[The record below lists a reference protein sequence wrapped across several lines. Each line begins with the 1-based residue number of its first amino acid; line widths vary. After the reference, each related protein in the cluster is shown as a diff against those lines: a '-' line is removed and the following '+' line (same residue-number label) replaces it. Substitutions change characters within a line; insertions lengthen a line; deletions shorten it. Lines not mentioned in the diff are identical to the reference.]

1 MAKESENGR
10 FRKKRVN
17 FSIVSNEV
25 IRDDTISL
33 KAKGLYSLIQSY
45 ITLDG
50 FTLYKGFLK
59 SKCREGK
66 KAFNS
71 AWNELKDSGYLLQY
85 RMQEPETKKFFYEYE
100 LLDQKQAI
108 TPKGGN
114 GYNNPIPQKGYN
126 GLGGISV
133 REYTENGETNNTD
146 KSNTNENNIY
156 QVISYEDVTEQ
167 IDISQ
172 FPFSM
177 EDQAREIALLITDIY
192 NLPDEA
198 TIRVSG
204 IARTAK
210 EVKDRFRLLDHY
222 HIEYVIEEISK
233 TSTTVSNKRNYL
245 ITAIY
250 NAPTTLSTH
259 YQILVNTGM

>member
-17 FSIVSNEV
+17 FSIISNEV

-146 KSNTNENNIY
+146 KSNTNENNINALHCY
-156 QVISYEDVTEQ
+156 VSRYNTWKN
-167 IDISQ
+167 IDGSC
-172 FPFSM
+172 
-177 EDQAREIALLITDIY
+177 RKL
-192 NLPDEA
+192 
-198 TIRVSG
+198 
-204 IARTAK
+204 
-210 EVKDRFRLLDHY
+210 
-222 HIEYVIEEISK
+222 
-233 TSTTVSNKRNYL
+233 
-245 ITAIY
+245 
-250 NAPTTLSTH
+250 
-259 YQILVNTGM
+259 

>member
-1 MAKESENGR
+1 MTKENENGR

-66 KAFNS
+66 KAFNT

-100 LLDQKQAI
+100 LLDKKQAM

-114 GYNNPIPQKGYN
+114 GYNNPIPQKGDN
-126 GLGGISV
+126 GLRGISV
-133 REYTENGETNNTD
+133 REHTENGETYNTD

-156 QVISYEDVTEQ
+156 RIISVNDVMEQ
-167 IDISQ
+167 IAISE
-172 FPFSM
+172 FGFW
-177 EDQAREIALLITDIY
+177 DTNQAKEIALLITDVY
-192 NLPDEA
+192 NMQDEA
-198 TIRVSG
+198 EIRVSG
-204 IARTAK
+204 IQRTAK
-210 EVKDRFRLLDHY
+210 EVKERFRLLDHY
-222 HIEYVIEEISK
+222 HVLYVINAIK
-233 TSTTVSNKRNYL
+233 GNTTDIRNKRSYL
-245 ITAIY
+245 ITALY
-250 NAPTTLSTH
+250 NAPTTLETH
-259 YQILVNTGM
+259 YQNEINTGT